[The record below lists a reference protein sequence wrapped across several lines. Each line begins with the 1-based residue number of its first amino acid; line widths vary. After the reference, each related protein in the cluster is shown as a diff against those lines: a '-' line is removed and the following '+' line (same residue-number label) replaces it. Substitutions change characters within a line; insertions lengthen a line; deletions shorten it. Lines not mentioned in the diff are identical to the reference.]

1 LSDVSVDYSFGILAY
16 PAAICY
22 SIFDV
27 ASTTTAD
34 YINFWTTYDMA
45 NHITFLIINSSTR
58 TSY

>member
-1 LSDVSVDYSFGILAY
+1 VDYSFGILAY